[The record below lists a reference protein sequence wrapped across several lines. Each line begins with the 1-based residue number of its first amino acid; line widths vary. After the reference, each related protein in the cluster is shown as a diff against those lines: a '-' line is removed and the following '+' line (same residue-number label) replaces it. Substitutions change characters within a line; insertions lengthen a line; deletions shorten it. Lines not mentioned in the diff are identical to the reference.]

1 VDILWSNS
9 VQGGITVKQLSR
21 KEKAELIAAAVKVI
35 GAQKG
40 LSPEARRRGLE
51 VLQQAYIKHSD
62 SRS

>member
-1 VDILWSNS
+1 
-9 VQGGITVKQLSR
+9 VKQLSR
-21 KEKAELIAAAVKVI
+21 KEKAELIAAAMKVI